1 MNCAYCQN
9 IVLKLFNQLVENSV
23 EIVVWNRKTQYS
35 SSQVMASPFINSKI
49 ESLWK
54 PGEASKE
61 TRRGRIG
68 QSYAVVLWFL
78 TYLPCDIYAHLVK
91 RACSVIT

>member
-23 EIVVWNRKTQYS
+23 EIVVWNRKTQYN

-61 TRRGRIG
+61 TCRGRSG
-68 QSYAVVLWFL
+68 QSYDVVMLCGFSPTYHVISML
-78 TYLPCDIYAHLVK
+78 T
-91 RACSVIT
+91 S

>member
-9 IVLKLFNQLVENSV
+9 IVLKLFNQLVQNGV

-49 ESLWK
+49 ESLRK

-68 QSYAVVLWFL
+68 QSYDVVMWFL
-78 TYLPCDIYAHLVK
+78 TYLPCDIHAHLVK